1 MSDSRDITVDP
12 GVADARG
19 ATEARWTRATEG
31 LARIGT
37 AVGAQRAEI
46 YARSDD
52 SVRLTSW
59 WAALGHEV
67 EPPDAQRPV
76 DPDWFPW
83 TLGNIRQA
91 RHVFVRNAGPLPLRP
106 DHEHRIRD
114 LGMGSALYLPVL
126 DGIGCVGAL
135 CVYWV
140 LERDEWPSEQAG
152 HLTELAR
159 DVLLSA

>member
-12 GVADARG
+12 GAAAARASAG
-19 ATEARWTRATEG
+19 SQWTQTSEG
-31 LARIGT
+31 LARIAA
-37 AVGAQRAEI
+37 AVEAQRAEI
-46 YARSDD
+46 YTRSGDA
-52 SVRLTSW
+52 VRLTGW

-67 EPPDAQRPV
+67 EPPDADRPV
-76 DPDWFPW
+76 DPEWFPW

-126 DGIGCVGAL
+126 DGLGCIGAV

-140 LERDEWPSEQAG
+140 LERDTWPSEQAG
-152 HLTELAR
+152 RLTDLAR
-159 DVLLSA
+159 DTLLAP